1 MGTPVSDTVQNSD
14 VGTTDSCLLSVSDV
28 FADLTPQQME
38 EIERAVSVKE
48 VEKGR
53 IIYMPEDS
61 GEVLFILKR
70 GRVQLYRLSAD
81 GRKLVLSILGPGTI
95 FGEMSLVGQ
104 GMHQTFAEAVEDST
118 VCVLGREDVER
129 LILSKPQVAL
139 RLVAVIGERLTEAE
153 SRLRDIAFKSVPARV
168 ASLLLR
174 LAGEDGNQVEG
185 FTHQELS
192 EIIGTYRETTTQTL
206 NDFRNRG
213 YIVIGRKHIEILNAG
228 ALKQIAES

>member
-1 MGTPVSDTVQNSD
+1 MGMPVSDAIRHSD
-14 VGTTDSCLLSVSDV
+14 IDAADSCLLSVSDI
-28 FADLTPQQME
+28 FADLTPQQMD
-38 EIERAVSVKE
+38 EIERAIIVKE

-153 SRLRDIAFKSVPARV
+153 SRLKDIAFKSVPARV

-174 LAGEDGNQVEG
+174 LAGENSNQVEG

-206 NDFRNRG
+206 NDFRNQG
-213 YIVIGRKHIEILNAG
+213 YIAIGRKHIEILNAD

>member
-1 MGTPVSDTVQNSD
+1 MGTHTSEIIQDSDCEPT
-14 VGTTDSCLLSVSDV
+14 GCCLLSVTDI
-28 FADLTPQQME
+28 FTDLTPQQVD
-38 EIERAVSVKE
+38 EIERAISVKE

-61 GEVLFILKR
+61 GEVLFILRR

-118 VCVLGREDVER
+118 VCVMGRADVER
-129 LILSKPQVAL
+129 LILSEPQVAL
-139 RLVAVIGERLTEAE
+139 RLVAVIGQRLTEAE

-174 LAGEDGNQVEG
+174 LAGENGAVVEG

-206 NDFRNRG
+206 NEFRNRG
-213 YIVIGRKHIEILNAG
+213 YLVIGRKHIEILNAD
-228 ALKQIAES
+228 ALKQIADN

>member
-1 MGTPVSDTVQNSD
+1 MGTSTSEIIQESDCESA
-14 VGTTDSCLLSVSDV
+14 GCCLLSVTDI
-28 FADLTPQQME
+28 FTDLTPQQVD
-38 EIERAVSVKE
+38 EIERTISVKE

-61 GEVLFILKR
+61 GEVLFILRR

-118 VCVLGREDVER
+118 VCVMGREDVER
-129 LILSKPQVAL
+129 LILNEPQVAL

-174 LAGEDGNQVEG
+174 LAGNSGTAVEG

-206 NDFRNRG
+206 NEFRSRG
-213 YIVIGRKHIEILNAG
+213 YIVIGRKHIDILNAA
-228 ALKQIAES
+228 ALKQIADN